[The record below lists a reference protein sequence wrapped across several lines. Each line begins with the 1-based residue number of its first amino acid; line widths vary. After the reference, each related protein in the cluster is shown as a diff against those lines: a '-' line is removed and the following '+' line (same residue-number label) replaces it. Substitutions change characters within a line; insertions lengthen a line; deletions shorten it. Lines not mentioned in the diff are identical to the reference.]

1 MLRLRLFVNITIF
14 LNQCVAVSIFIAKD
28 WQSVVE
34 ENIKIV
40 TTNKKARHDFFINDT
55 VEAGLVLMG
64 TEVKSLRA
72 GRCNLKDSY
81 ARIQNGEAWL
91 IGMHISPYQNE
102 GYVTHDPHRDRKL
115 LFHKS
120 EIRRLNRQVQEKGVT
135 LVALKIYFKN
145 GKAKVE
151 IGIATGKR
159 QYDKR
164 ADIAKRDQQREMKK
178 LEKKYK
184 IK

>member
-1 MLRLRLFVNITIF
+1 M
-14 LNQCVAVSIFIAKD
+14 
-28 WQSVVE
+28 E
-34 ENIKIV
+34 ENIKII
-40 TTNKKARHDFFINDT
+40 TSNKKARHDFFISDT
-55 VEAGLVLMG
+55 VEAGLVLQG

-81 ARIQNGEAWL
+81 ARIRDGEAWL
-91 IGMHISPYQNE
+91 IGMHISPYENE
-102 GYVTHDPHRDRKL
+102 GYVTHDPERDRKL

-120 EIRRLNRQVQEKGVT
+120 EIRRLHRQVQEKGVT
-135 LVALKIYFKN
+135 LVALRLYFKN

-151 IGIATGKR
+151 IGIASGKR
-159 QYDKR
+159 KYDKR
-164 ADIAKRDQQREMKK
+164 EEIAKRDQQREMKK

>member
-1 MLRLRLFVNITIF
+1 M
-14 LNQCVAVSIFIAKD
+14 K
-28 WQSVVE
+28 E
-34 ENIKIV
+34 KIKII
-40 TTNKKARHDFFINDT
+40 TSNKKARHDFFISDI
-55 VEAGLVLMG
+55 VEAGLVLKG

-81 ARIQNGEAWL
+81 ARIRDGEAWL
-91 IGMHISPYQNE
+91 IGMHISPYEHE
-102 GYVTHDPHRDRKL
+102 GYVTHEPERDRKL

-120 EIRRLNRQVQEKGVT
+120 EIKRLHRQVQEKGVT
-135 LVALKIYFKN
+135 LVALKVYFKK

-159 QYDKR
+159 KYDKR
-164 ADIAKRDQQREMKK
+164 EEIAKRDQDRELKK

-184 IK
+184 IR

>member
-1 MLRLRLFVNITIF
+1 M
-14 LNQCVAVSIFIAKD
+14 
-28 WQSVVE
+28 E
-34 ENIKIV
+34 EKIKII
-40 TTNKKARHDFFINDT
+40 TSNKKARHDFFITDT
-55 VEAGLVLMG
+55 VEAGLVLQG

-81 ARIQNGEAWL
+81 ARIRDDEAWL
-91 IGMHISPYQNE
+91 IGMHISPYENE
-102 GYVTHDPHRDRKL
+102 GYVTHDPERDRKL

-120 EIRRLNRQVQEKGVT
+120 EIRRLHRQVQEKGVT
-135 LVALKIYFKN
+135 LVALKLYFKN

-159 QYDKR
+159 KYDKR
-164 ADIAKRDQQREMKK
+164 EEIARRDQQREMKK

>member
-1 MLRLRLFVNITIF
+1 M
-14 LNQCVAVSIFIAKD
+14 
-28 WQSVVE
+28 E
-34 ENIKIV
+34 ENIKLI
-40 TTNKKARHDFFINDT
+40 TSNKKARHDYFISDT
-55 VEAGLVLMG
+55 VEAGLVLQG

-81 ARIQNGEAWL
+81 ARIRDGEAWL
-91 IGMHISPYQNE
+91 VGMHISPYENE
-102 GYVTHDPHRDRKL
+102 GYVTHDPERDRKL

-120 EIRRLNRQVQEKGVT
+120 EIRRLHRQVQEKGAT
-135 LVALKIYFKN
+135 LVALKVYFKN

-159 QYDKR
+159 KYDKR
-164 ADIAKRDQQREMKK
+164 EEIAKRDQQREMKK